1 MAVTGARS
9 VVEGSNTKVSPKKH
23 IILPVSSMLPDCY
36 QYSKVRQQLR
46 TGEDVA
52 QAFLDTY
59 RSTWKLG
66 KEPIPPSSHPDVLS
80 RRPGILVA
88 VKAGVSTKKYETP
101 QVCVFEFRK
110 IHVGIVWNG

>member
-1 MAVTGARS
+1 
-9 VVEGSNTKVSPKKH
+9 
-23 IILPVSSMLPDCY
+23 MLPDCY
-36 QYSKVRQQLR
+36 QCNIPKVRQLR

-66 KEPIPPSSHPDVLS
+66 EEPIPPEHPEVLS

-101 QVCVFEFRK
+101 QVCVFEFHK
-110 IHVGIVWNG
+110 IHVGIVSMLE